1 MTNLF
6 INKTINI
13 FSDYSFILV
22 SIMYTTY
29 HFLSAQELSSEII
42 DTIKAKFKSKSIT
55 LIVKENEDEI
65 ELSNDLK
72 AMLDDRLKE
81 DEATY
86 LTLNESLDRLK
97 NKYGL

>member
-1 MTNLF
+1 
-6 INKTINI
+6 
-13 FSDYSFILV
+13 
-22 SIMYTTY
+22 MYTTY

-55 LIVKENEDEI
+55 LIVKENDDDEF
-65 ELSNDLK
+65 ELSNEMKSILN
-72 AMLDDRLKE
+72 DRLKE

-86 LTLNESLDRLK
+86 LTLNESMDRLK